1 MRSIHTELKWRRK
14 QKFSFLSF
22 LPPANEVCEGYVFTG
37 VCLSTWGGMRGCSQG
52 GACMVVPEGCVW
64 LLPRGVHGFLGGHA
78 WFFGGAACMVF
89 WGGQHAWFF
98 GGWHAWFFGG
108 VRGFFGGWGGWGA
121 CMVFWGACMVSRGGV
136 HGFFDEIWS
145 MSGRYASYWNAFLF
159 LLSFSLLP
167 PLLFDVN
174 RPHRAKA
181 KAKLFFDVCCLFFD
195 HFRFRSRFYLVCV
208 IRPLL
213 TSDMFRRL
221 CGQCFSEP
229 EQPSRGVVWRSPD
242 LAMTRR

>member
-1 MRSIHTELKWRRK
+1 MRPIHTELKWRRK

-37 VCLSTWGGMRGCSQG
+37 VCLSTWGGGGMRGCSQG
-52 GACMVVPEGCVW
+52 GHAW
-64 LLPRGVHGFLGGHA
+64 LSQRGVCGCSPGG
-78 WFFGGAACMVF
+78 CMVF
-89 WGGQHAWFF
+89 WGGSMHGFWGGSMHGFLGGGVHGFWGSAWFF
-98 GGWHAWFFGG
+98 RGGGG
-108 VRGFFGGWGGWGA
+108 AGGA
-121 CMVFWGACMVSRGGV
+121 CMVFLGGMHGFSGWGGACVVFSMRYGQC
-136 HGFFDEIWS
+136 FFYLFRFRLRFYS
-145 MSGRYASYWNAFLF
+145 MWIGLIEQKRKR
-159 LLSFSLLP
+159 SFSLMFVAYSLIIFAFA
-167 PLLFDVN
+167 L
-174 RPHRAKA
+174 A
-181 KAKLFFDVCCLFFD
+181 
-195 HFRFRSRFYLVCV
+195 YLVCV